1 MFSAEADA
9 GRGKFIGKHLR
20 QRCFP
25 VSFAKFLRTSFS
37 HKTPR
42 GVGGGGG
49 VFEMRIEMD
58 IQNAS

>member
-9 GRGKFIGKHLR
+9 ERGKFIGKYLR

-42 GVGGGGG
+42 GGGGG